1 MAFLT
6 AADYGTLIR
15 SEQLDIVV
23 SGTPAALTQA
33 ELHAQEFIES
43 YLRSR
48 YDVVAIFDA
57 VDAARSALIV
67 TYMVDITLYTVH
79 ARHGRVAMPEKRI
92 DRYDQAV
99 EWLKAVAA
107 GKISPN
113 LPLLPVEDR
122 TGGFKWGSALKNTLS
137 W

>member
-23 SGTPAALTQA
+23 SGTPTALTGA

-43 YLRSR
+43 YLRSK
-48 YDVVAIFDA
+48 YDVAAIFGA
-57 VDAARSALIV
+57 QDAARSALIV

-113 LPLLPVEDR
+113 LPLLPAEAR
-122 TGGFKWGSALKNTLS
+122 TGGFKWGSGLKNTLS